1 MHDVQFLELVL
12 AGVVDD
18 DDDDD
23 DFVDV
28 DDDFDDDLMMMMR
41 QLVKEDVVPKVLQ
54 SPRSEFCFRH

>member
-18 DDDDD
+18 DDDDF
-23 DFVDV
+23 FVV

>member
-18 DDDDD
+18 DDDD
-23 DFVDV
+23 FLLI

>member
-18 DDDDD
+18 DND
-23 DFVDV
+23 DFLMMMVFV
-28 DDDFDDDLMMMMR
+28 DDDWMMMMR
-41 QLVKEDVVPKVLQ
+41 QLGKEDVVPKVLQ

>member
-18 DDDDD
+18 DDDD
-23 DFVDV
+23 FVI

>member
-18 DDDDD
+18 DDDD
-23 DFVDV
+23 FVI

-41 QLVKEDVVPKVLQ
+41 QLVSEDVVPKVPQ